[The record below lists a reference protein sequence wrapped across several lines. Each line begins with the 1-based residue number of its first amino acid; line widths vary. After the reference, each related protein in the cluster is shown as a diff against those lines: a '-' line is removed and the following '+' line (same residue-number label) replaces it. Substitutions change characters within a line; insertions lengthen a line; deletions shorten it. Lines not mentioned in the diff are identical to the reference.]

1 LIEKCTEQSPED
13 FAEDSKGSDIEAGF
27 GVVGNVA
34 DDGFCDFAAIC
45 AAEWLHECFCESG
58 RETLRTVLE

>member
-1 LIEKCTEQSPED
+1 MIGERTEQSPED

-34 DDGFCDFAAIC
+34 DDGFCNFVAIC
-45 AAEWLHECFCESG
+45 AAEWLHECFCESNRG
-58 RETLRTVLE
+58 TLRIVL